1 VQALDD
7 GNPGSICGIPE
18 NRSGE
23 QTRTQPKSPVRQC
36 RRPNRAEQ
44 LAATAATRLPWLFVD
59 STHLAS
65 GPAARPSKPAGWR
78 AKSAPLLAAA
88 AGIGAVALLHFRDP
102 HVDGS
107 YGYCPVY
114 ALTGIYC
121 PGCGGMR
128 AVHNLTDG
136 RIIDSLH
143 SNLIAIPLLATF
155 AIFVGMWTVRAW
167 RGQRMTIP
175 QVSRPLLLVLLVVI
189 IIYSVLRN
197 TPWGTWLA
205 PV

>member
-1 VQALDD
+1 M
-7 GNPGSICGIPE
+7 
-18 NRSGE
+18 
-23 QTRTQPKSPVRQC
+23 
-36 RRPNRAEQ
+36 
-44 LAATAATRLPWLFVD
+44 D
-59 STHLAS
+59 STHLFS
-65 GPAARPSKPAGWR
+65 GPAVPPAKHSGWR
-78 AKSAPLLAAA
+78 ALPAPLLTAA

-107 YGYCPVY
+107 YGYCPLY
-114 ALTGIYC
+114 FATGIYC

-143 SNLIAIPLLATF
+143 SNLLAIPLLVTF
-155 AIFVGMWTVRAW
+155 AMVVGLWTVRAW

-175 QVSRPLLLVLLVVI
+175 QVNRPALVITLILVV
-189 IIYSVLRN
+189 IYSVLRN

>member
-1 VQALDD
+1 M
-7 GNPGSICGIPE
+7 
-18 NRSGE
+18 
-23 QTRTQPKSPVRQC
+23 
-36 RRPNRAEQ
+36 
-44 LAATAATRLPWLFVD
+44 D
-59 STHLAS
+59 STHLPS
-65 GPAARPSKPAGWR
+65 GPTAFRAKHSGWR
-78 AKSAPLLAAA
+78 ALGAPLLTAA

-102 HVDGS
+102 HVEGS
-107 YGYCPVY
+107 YGFCPLY
-114 ALTGIYC
+114 ALSGIYC

-155 AIFVGMWTVRAW
+155 AFFVGLWTVRAW
-167 RGQRMTIP
+167 QGRRMTVP
-175 QVSRPLLLVLLVVI
+175 QVNRPLLVVLLIVI
-189 IIYSVLRN
+189 VIYSVLRN